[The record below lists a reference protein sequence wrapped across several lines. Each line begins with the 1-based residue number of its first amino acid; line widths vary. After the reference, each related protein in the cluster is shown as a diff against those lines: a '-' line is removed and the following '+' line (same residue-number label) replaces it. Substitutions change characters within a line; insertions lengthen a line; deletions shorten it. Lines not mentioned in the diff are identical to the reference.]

1 MTEEPLLISTSYTYL
16 PALRLV
22 VDVADKV
29 IFIPLSADVNVAAFD
44 ELPTIVNDALAGDEL
59 YVFLT
64 LPAPLYPVIVASP
77 PVTLSKSIVAV
88 KSDPWSIKIFE

>member
-44 ELPTIVNDALAGDEL
+44 ELPTIVNDALA
-59 YVFLT
+59 
-64 LPAPLYPVIVASP
+64 LYPVIVASP